1 GGINSDVRL
10 PPLRG
15 GGIDSSVRLQTT
27 KDERSMVNSRARSL
41 RKRMTQH
48 EVKLWVRLRELKE
61 QGLHFRRQ
69 VPRLDYIV
77 DFACLK
83 RRILIE
89 VDGSQ
94 HGVGSQVRRDQTR
107 DRILAEDGFVTL
119 RFWNAQIDRNHDSV
133 VETIFA
139 ASTEAIVGTHKP
151 RQRGRM
157 TALPSMR
164 LCRASR

>member
-1 GGINSDVRL
+1 
-10 PPLRG
+10 
-15 GGIDSSVRLQTT
+15 
-27 KDERSMVNSRARSL
+27 MANSRARSL
-41 RKRMTQH
+41 RKRMTPQ

-61 QGLHFRRQ
+61 RGLHFRRQ

-94 HGVGSQVRRDQTR
+94 HGVGSHVRRDQTR

-119 RFWNAQIDRNHDSV
+119 RFWNAEIDRNLGGV
-133 VETIFA
+133 VDTIFA
-139 ASTEAIVGTHKP
+139 ACREAIE
-151 RQRGRM
+151 
-157 TALPSMR
+157 S
-164 LCRASR
+164 SR